1 MSRYRGK
8 VPEQAKYM
16 MKFAAKKKLISC
28 SIYSQS
34 KNMINYKTQ

>member
-8 VPEQAKYM
+8 VREQAKYM
-16 MKFAAKKKLISC
+16 MKFAAKKIISC